1 MNINNFAFVCYDNS
15 GDTPKIVKKLTVDCK
30 GAIPDFQVF
39 SRMVESLK
47 KKVLQECPGTT
58 NVVIVRPVVMQ
69 MAKDMDRWLDN
80 NTDSRKH
87 IGTCCLVRSRTDTS
101 YVWPV
106 FTLGYDI
113 QEEKNRAMMVESCKE
128 ISISRLSRSMED
140 LYVSDEDVHIFTEKT
155 DQNWTQNFLRL
166 CIQEEPHSRSS
177 REYRYFLAMSKMP
190 AEARM

>member
-1 MNINNFAFVCYDNS
+1 MNINNLAFVCYDNS
-15 GDTPKIVKKLTVDCK
+15 GDVPKIIKKLTVDYK
-30 GAIPDFQVF
+30 GVIQDFQVF
-39 SRMVESLK
+39 SHLVENLK
-47 KKVLQECPGTT
+47 EKALQECPGTT

-101 YVWPV
+101 CVWPV